1 MSKTKEPDRRLRGSA
16 GSPVGE
22 QSPGTTAMGGEARAF
37 PGVRSQV
44 RQLSGAGGAQAGW
57 ETDTVT
63 RLEDYFDRD
72 QV

>member
-1 MSKTKEPDRRLRGSA
+1 MAWET
-16 GSPVGE
+16 
-22 QSPGTTAMGGEARAF
+22 RALS
-37 PGVRSQV
+37 GVRSQV
-44 RQLSGAGGAQAGW
+44 GQLRGPGGAQAGW